1 MIRCTHVGARLGD
14 REILTDI
21 SLEVADG
28 AWLCLIGPNG
38 AGKTTLLRALLG
50 MLPYSGSITIDG
62 VERRGDI
69 DRNVAFVPQRPETP
83 AGMTVIEYVALGRAK
98 KDGWGRESAKGRAV
112 IREAL
117 ERLMLMGL
125 RDQYVTRLSGGE
137 FQRVLIARAIAQEP
151 DLVLLDEPTSALD
164 LHHQVAALDEIEAL
178 RSGGATIVSTMHDI
192 TLATMYADRFA
203 LLKQGRLLLD
213 DEPREAVRAPQFMT
227 LFDDRVRVLTL
238 DEGMPIVL
246 PTRDRPTP

>member
-1 MIRCTHVGARLGD
+1 MIRCTHVGARLGG

-21 SLEVADG
+21 SLEVDDG
-28 AWLCLIGPNG
+28 AWLCLVGPNG

-62 VERRGDI
+62 VERHGDA

-83 AGMTVIEYVALGRAK
+83 AGMTVAEYVTLGRAK
-98 KDGWGRESAKGRAV
+98 KDGWGRESARGRAKV
-112 IREAL
+112 REAL
-117 ERLMLMGL
+117 ERLMLVGL
-125 RDQYVTRLSGGE
+125 RDQFVTRLSGGE

-178 RSGGATIVSTMHDI
+178 RSGGATVVSTMHDI

-246 PTRDRPTP
+246 PTRARPLP

>member
-1 MIRCTHVGARLGD
+1 MIRCSHVGARLGD

-38 AGKTTLLRALLG
+38 AGKTTMLRALLG

-62 VERRGDI
+62 AERHGDV

-83 AGMTVIEYVALGRAK
+83 AGMTVVEYVSLGRAK
-98 KDGWGRESAKGRAV
+98 KDGWGRESVHGRAAV
-112 IREAL
+112 RDAL

-125 RDQYVTRLSGGE
+125 RNQFVTQLSGGE

-178 RSGGATIVSTMHDI
+178 RAGGATIVSTMHDI

-213 DEPREAVRAPQFMT
+213 DAPQDAVRAPQFMT

-246 PTRDRPTP
+246 PTRERPTS

>member
-1 MIRCTHVGARLGD
+1 MIRCTHVGARLGG

-21 SLEVADG
+21 SLEVDDG
-28 AWLCLIGPNG
+28 AWLCLVGPNG

-50 MLPYSGSITIDG
+50 MLPYSGSLTIDG
-62 VERRGDI
+62 VERHGDA

-83 AGMTVIEYVALGRAK
+83 AGMTVAEYVTLGRAK
-98 KDGWGRESAKGRAV
+98 KDGWGRESARGRAKV
-112 IREAL
+112 REAL
-117 ERLMLMGL
+117 ERLMLVGL
-125 RDQYVTRLSGGE
+125 RDQFVTRLSGGE

-178 RSGGATIVSTMHDI
+178 RSGGATVVSTMHDI

-246 PTRDRPTP
+246 PTRARPLP

>member
-1 MIRCTHVGARLGD
+1 MIRLSHVGARLGD

-21 SLEVADG
+21 SLEVASG
-28 AWLCLIGPNG
+28 GWLCLIGPNG

-62 VERRGDI
+62 VERHGDG

-83 AGMTVIEYVALGRAK
+83 AGMTVHEYVALGRAK
-98 KDGWGRESAKGRAV
+98 RDGWGRESAHGRAAV
-112 IREAL
+112 REAL

-125 RDQYVTRLSGGE
+125 RHQFVTHLSGGE

-178 RSGGATIVSTMHDI
+178 RSTGATIVSTMHDI

-203 LLKQGRLLLD
+203 LLRQGRLLLD
-213 DEPREAVRAPQFMT
+213 DVPRDAVRSPQFTT

-238 DEGMPIVL
+238 DEGFPIVL
-246 PTRDRPTP
+246 PTRDRLAP